1 MRRTSAYPVALGAA
15 RRNRIL
21 ASSAVV
27 GYWVSCWPGRS
38 PAPSLPYLNW
48 VSGSNARYLRVV
60 SLAAML
66 FAGVI
71 IAQIIVPL

>member
-1 MRRTSAYPVALGAA
+1 
-15 RRNRIL
+15 
-21 ASSAVV
+21 
-27 GYWVSCWPGRS
+27 
-38 PAPSLPYLNW
+38 LPYLNW